1 MAKAE
6 DKVKFGLEH
15 CVFVPETSTDVYDNE
30 NKINIPGAVSL
41 TRERQGEDENFYADD
56 MVYYITSTYQGF
68 TGELEIARATEEMEQ
83 KIWGDE
89 IDETTGIMI
98 ENRNAKQV
106 KGAFGYRI
114 QGDQQGRYFWNYG
127 VTLSR
132 PNTEA
137 NTTEESATPQTDTM
151 TISVTGLSD
160 GSGIVGIKT
169 SSKTPDT
176 VYQKWF
182 DKVIM
187 PNEYEELQAG

>member
-1 MAKAE
+1 MAKE

-98 ENRNAKQV
+98 ENRNAKLPV
-106 KGAFGYRI
+106 
-114 QGDQQGRYFWNYG
+114 
-127 VTLSR
+127 L
-132 PNTEA
+132 
-137 NTTEESATPQTDTM
+137 
-151 TISVTGLSD
+151 
-160 GSGIVGIKT
+160 
-169 SSKTPDT
+169 
-176 VYQKWF
+176 
-182 DKVIM
+182 
-187 PNEYEELQAG
+187 